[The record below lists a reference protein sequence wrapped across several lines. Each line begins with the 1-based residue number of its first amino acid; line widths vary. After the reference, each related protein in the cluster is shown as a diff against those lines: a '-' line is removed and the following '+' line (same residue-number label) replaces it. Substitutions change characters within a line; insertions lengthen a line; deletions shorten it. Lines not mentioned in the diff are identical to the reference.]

1 MPQTEIRLYSTG
13 FCHLCEEAVAII
25 HKAGIITTHIDIA
38 DDGDLFERY
47 GTRIPVLQRV
57 DTDAE
62 LDWPF
67 DDMSVSR
74 FLA

>member
-13 FCHLCEEAVAII
+13 FCHPCEEAEAII
-25 HKAGIITTHIDIA
+25 RKAGIITAHIDIA
-38 DDGDLFERY
+38 DDGDLLERY

-67 DDMSVSR
+67 DAVSVSR

>member
-1 MPQTEIRLYSTG
+1 MPQTEIRLYSTEL
-13 FCHLCEEAVAII
+13 CHLCEEAEAII
-25 HKAGIITTHIDIA
+25 RKAGIITTHIDIA

-67 DDMSVSR
+67 DAASVSR